1 MPQVPTYGREERL
14 NGAARPYEFYHLNG
28 YMFGQGQAQA
38 MANAGQGLN
47 QLAQAAFE
55 INDTIERTK
64 GIEFNNAIEKW
75 KQDNLLDKENGYFS
89 KQGADA
95 AGKSNEIIQNYDDFV
110 ASWLKENKMSK
121 RTQTQLQA
129 ISTQKRTGILSNTTA
144 HDLEET
150 NRWADTEGKLGIEN
164 AISNIV
170 TERNNPDGIKTQL
183 QNIRSITQWKGE
195 LQKLDAKTIELQT
208 RDNISQALCAILDTK
223 LQESPVDAK
232 GFFNEHKEDINSN
245 LHSKYLS
252 AINQEERK
260 YQAREMASTI
270 INKYTNEQDAIKAAE
285 AIKDVDM
292 SDAVLSRVKR
302 HYSQEEHFKDLQQR
316 ESLDNFYNKA
326 VQAAQNGTS
335 LSYDD
340 IPDDLDPQ
348 MKLSLM
354 NYVNTNGQPET
365 DNQIWETL
373 YNMSV
378 NNAQGFVNEDLNK
391 YRGFLS
397 DSEYK
402 SFLKRQQ
409 DIKSGNFY
417 TTIKDDDKKI
427 DAALKA
433 MGLSGNTSV
442 FGLTGKNKDIAYSEI
457 RALTRELEAR
467 KGRKITDAELQNI
480 TNSLGYKGKDGV
492 QLYKQLEKGMREKV
506 GFIRDV
512 MNDFTY
518 YQTKHNGEMPSD
530 EEKMKIINKRLN
542 SKLQEQNIELV
553 NSLEYKIHSTKV
565 KPNETKELT
574 YYADNYLPQL
584 GKDLGVKFTIVEGG
598 RYRPANGKYKS
609 HHSSGEAADVSMS
622 EHSVATRLKFIEK
635 QINNPQVKK
644 IGTSDPNI
652 LAKYG
657 RNAKIEDERQ
667 FDRQHGTNHV
677 NHAHITLNV
686 GVENQMVRMQA
697 PNGKI
702 VNVPQSMVEQAI
714 KQGGK
719 RI

>member
-1 MPQVPTYGREERL
+1 MPQVPVFGREERL
-14 NGAARPYEFYHLNG
+14 NGTPLPYQKLDTNVE
-28 YMFGQGQAQA
+28 MFGGGQANA
-38 MANAGQGLN
+38 TANIGKGLSAIADAALKIN
-47 QLAQAAFE
+47 Q
-55 INDTIERTK
+55 TIEKTK

-110 ASWLKENKMSK
+110 AGWLKENKMSK
-121 RTQTQLQA
+121 RTQTQLQT

-260 YQAREMASTI
+260 YQARELAQTI
-270 INKYTNEQDAIKAAE
+270 INSVNSEQE
-285 AIKDVDM
+285 AINKAEKIDDIEM

-302 HYSQEEHFKDLQQR
+302 HYSEQEHFRQQEQRDL
-316 ESLDNFYNKA
+316 LNGFYDKA
-326 VQAAQNGTS
+326 VAAAQNGTS

-340 IPDDLDPQ
+340 IPRGLDPDT
-348 MKLSLM
+348 KLSLM

-402 SFLKRQQ
+402 SFLNRQQ

-457 RALTRELEAR
+457 RAMTRELEAR
-467 KGRKITDAELQNI
+467 KGRKITDSELESI

-530 EEKMKIINKRLN
+530 EEKMKIITNRLN
-542 SKLQEQNIELV
+542 MKAQEKKTQAQQNIDNV
-553 NSLEYKIHSTKV
+553 KANATTMRNIAYTTP
-565 KPNETKELT
+565 KPNEQKILT
-574 YYADNYLPQL
+574 YFADNQIPTIGKQL
-584 GKDLGVKFTIVEGG
+584 NLRLTVTSRFRNDPNSKHGEG
-598 RYRPANGKYKS
+598 R
-609 HHSSGEAADVSMS
+609 AADVSMS
-622 EHSVATRLKFIEK
+622 EHNVQNRIKIYEK
-635 QINNPQVKK
+635 MLALPTVQA

-652 LAKYG
+652 LVHFKG
-657 RNAKIEDERQ
+657 NPKIVDERKY
-667 FDRQHGTNHV
+667 DRQHGTNHV
-677 NHAHITLNV
+677 NHAHVTLFNMKTTTKPKV
-686 GVENQMVRMQA
+686 ATNGVY
-697 PNGKI
+697 KF
-702 VNVPQSMVEQAI
+702 
-714 KQGGK
+714 
-719 RI
+719 

>member
-110 ASWLKENKMSK
+110 AGWLKENKMSK
-121 RTQTQLQA
+121 RIQTQLQT

-402 SFLKRQQ
+402 SFLNRQQ

-457 RALTRELEAR
+457 RAMTRELEAR
-467 KGRKITDAELQNI
+467 KGRKITDSELESI

-530 EEKMKIINKRLN
+530 EEKMKIITNRLN
-542 SKLQEQNIELV
+542 MKAQEKKTQAQQNIDNIRSNATTMRNIAYTV
-553 NSLEYKIHSTKV
+553 P
-565 KPNETKELT
+565 KPNEQKVLT
-574 YYADNYLPQL
+574 YFADNQIPTIGKQL
-584 GKDLGVKFTIVEGG
+584 NLRLTVTSRFRNDPNSKHGEG
-598 RYRPANGKYKS
+598 R
-609 HHSSGEAADVSMS
+609 AADVSMS
-622 EHSVATRLKFIEK
+622 EHNVQNRIKIYEK
-635 QINNPQVKK
+635 MLALPTVQA

-652 LAKYG
+652 LVHFKG
-657 RNAKIEDERQ
+657 NPKIVDERKY
-667 FDRQHGTNHV
+667 DRQHGTNHV
-677 NHAHITLNV
+677 NHAHVTLFKLNPATPAKV
-686 GVENQMVRMQA
+686 A
-697 PNGKI
+697 
-702 VNVPQSMVEQAI
+702 QSNTY
-714 KQGGK
+714 KF
-719 RI
+719 

>member
-110 ASWLKENKMSK
+110 AGWLKENKMSK
-121 RTQTQLQA
+121 RIQTQLQT

-208 RDNISQALCAILDTK
+208 RNNISQAYSAIFETK
-223 LQESPVDAK
+223 LQENPIEAK
-232 GFFNEHKEDINSN
+232 KFFEEHKQDINSE
-245 LHSKYLS
+245 LHPRYLN

-260 YQAREMASTI
+260 YEARELAQTI
-270 INKYTNEQDAIKAAE
+270 INSVNSEQE
-285 AIKDVDM
+285 AINKAEKIDDIEM

-302 HYSQEEHFKDLQQR
+302 HYSEQEHFRQQEQRDL
-316 ESLDNFYNKA
+316 LNGFYDKA
-326 VQAAQNGTS
+326 VAAAQNGTS

-340 IPDDLDPQ
+340 IPRGLDPDT
-348 MKLSLM
+348 KLSLM

-402 SFLKRQQ
+402 SFLNRQQ

-457 RALTRELEAR
+457 RAMTRELEAR
-467 KGRKITDAELQNI
+467 KGRKITDSELESI

-530 EEKMKIINKRLN
+530 EEKMKIITNRLN
-542 SKLQEQNIELV
+542 MKAQEKKTQAQQNIDNV
-553 NSLEYKIHSTKV
+553 KANATTMRNIAYTTP
-565 KPNETKELT
+565 KPNEQKILT
-574 YYADNYLPQL
+574 YFADNQIPNLSKQ
-584 GKDLGVKFTIVEGG
+584 LGVKLTVTS
-598 RYRPANGKYKS
+598 RYRNQAGSK
-609 HHSSGEAADVSMS
+609 HAEGRAADVSMS
-622 EHSVATRLKFIEK
+622 EHNTQNRIRIYERLLTLPTVQF
-635 QINNPQVKK
+635 

-652 LAKYG
+652 LSHFNG
-657 RNAKIEDERQ
+657 NPKIVDERQ
-667 FDRQHGTNHV
+667 YDKQHGTNHV
-677 NHAHITLNV
+677 NHAHVTLFNMKTTTKPKV
-686 GVENQMVRMQA
+686 ATNGVY
-697 PNGKI
+697 KF
-702 VNVPQSMVEQAI
+702 
-714 KQGGK
+714 
-719 RI
+719 

>member
-14 NGAARPYEFYHLNG
+14 NGAARPYEHYNLNG

-47 QLAQAAFE
+47 QIAAAALK
-55 INDTIERTK
+55 ISDTIEHTK
-64 GIEFNNAIEKW
+64 GMEFNNAIEKW

-95 AGKSNEIIQNYDDFV
+95 AGKSPEVMQNYDDFV
-110 ASWLKENKMSK
+110 AGWMKEHKASRFTTK
-121 RTQTQLQA
+121 RLQEIA
-129 ISTQKRTGILSNTTA
+129 TSKRTGILSNTTA
-144 HDLEET
+144 HDLQET
-150 NRWADTEGKLGIEN
+150 NKWADTEGKLGIEN

-170 TERNNPDGIKTQL
+170 AERNNPEGIKTQL
-183 QNIRSITQWKGE
+183 ENIKQITRWKGG
-195 LQKLDAKTIELQT
+195 LQNLDAKTVELQT
-208 RDNISQALCAILDTK
+208 RDNISQALCAILETK
-223 LQESPVDAK
+223 MQENPAEAK
-232 GFFNEHKEDINSN
+232 AFFEEHREDINSN
-245 LHSKYLS
+245 LHSRYLA
-252 AINQEERK
+252 AIDQQERK
-260 YQAREMASTI
+260 YQAREMASMI
-270 INKYTNEQDAIKAAE
+270 VNKYSNEQDAIKAAE
-285 AIKDVDM
+285 AIEDIEM

-302 HYSQEEHFKDLQQR
+302 HFSQEEHFKDLQQR

-326 VQAAQNGTS
+326 VIAAQSGQT

-340 IPDDLDPQ
+340 IPDDLDPH
-348 MKLSLM
+348 MKLQLM
-354 NYVNTNGQPET
+354 NYVNSNGQPET
-365 DNQIWETL
+365 DDQVWETL

-378 NNAQGFVNEDLNK
+378 NDAQGFVKEDLNK

-402 SFLKRQQ
+402 SFLKRQ
-409 DIKSGNFY
+409 DEIKTGGYY
-417 TTIKDDDKKI
+417 TKIEDDNKMI
-427 DAALKA
+427 NTALKS

-457 RALTRELEAR
+457 RAMVRELEAR
-467 KGRKITDAELQNI
+467 KGRKITDGELENI
-480 TNSLGYKGKDGV
+480 TNSLGYKGSDGV

-518 YQTKHNGEMPSD
+518 YQSKHNGEMPSD
-530 EEKMKIINKRLN
+530 EEKMKIINKRISN
-542 SKLQEQNIELV
+542 FNQEQNMKLAD
-553 NSLEYKIHSTKV
+553 SLEYQIHITKA

-574 YYADNYLPQL
+574 YYADKYLPQL
-584 GKDLGVKFTIVEGG
+584 GKQLGTKFTVVQGG

-609 HHSSGEAADVSMS
+609 YHTTGEAVDVSMS
-622 EHSVATRLKFIEK
+622 EHNTNTRLRFIE
-635 QINNPQVKK
+635 QQLNNPQVKK

-657 RNAKIEDERQ
+657 KNSKIEDERA

-697 PNGKI
+697 PNGRI

>member
-110 ASWLKENKMSK
+110 AGWLKENKMSK
-121 RTQTQLQA
+121 RTQTQLQT

-150 NRWADTEGKLGIEN
+150 NTWADTEGKLGIEN

-354 NYVNTNGQPET
+354 NYVNGQPET

-402 SFLKRQQ
+402 SFLNRQQ

-457 RALTRELEAR
+457 RAMTRELEAR
-467 KGRKITDAELQNI
+467 KGRKITDSELESI

-530 EEKMKIINKRLN
+530 EEKMKIITNRLN
-542 SKLQEQNIELV
+542 MKAQEKKTQAQQNIDNV
-553 NSLEYKIHSTKV
+553 KANATTMRNIAYTV
-565 KPNETKELT
+565 PKPNEQKVLT
-574 YYADNYLPQL
+574 YFADNQIPTIGKQL
-584 GKDLGVKFTIVEGG
+584 NLRLTVTSRFRNDPNSKHGEG
-598 RYRPANGKYKS
+598 R
-609 HHSSGEAADVSMS
+609 AADVSMS
-622 EHSVATRLKFIEK
+622 EHNVQNRIKIYEK
-635 QINNPQVKK
+635 MLALPTVQA

-652 LAKYG
+652 LVHFKG
-657 RNAKIEDERQ
+657 NPKIVDERKY
-667 FDRQHGTNHV
+667 DRQHGTNHV
-677 NHAHITLNV
+677 NHAHVTLFKLNPATPAKV
-686 GVENQMVRMQA
+686 A
-697 PNGKI
+697 
-702 VNVPQSMVEQAI
+702 QSNTY
-714 KQGGK
+714 KF
-719 RI
+719 